1 MLGSPWALLSLPA
14 ALQFGELDAPT
25 PHNRAEV
32 ERDVEE
38 RTGPTDPRHPLPQN
52 LPPQAEDYGDAQET
66 PPGCAARAQRGE
78 RLELLGARPA
88 MMTPPSNGGV
98 PSPLHPTSAEDA
110 PLRMAPYAPL
120 RHGHSRPAAHV
131 AHGRSHLSAQ
141 AMDGGTRRAG
151 AGAQE
156 IVPRDEGSKVATA
169 FAAAA
174 NAGRGSDG
182 ARRDAQENAGVTISE
197 QGIGDDASSD
207 LGTSFATP
215 RGVAIATGGAIAAG
229 EACRTYLDDHHD
241 DSPAPHGVLLT
252 SGAEAIAP
260 GAPQPLRRSACRA
273 PCVPVPSVARSRR
286 RKRTGSRIALRG
298 TFMDRS
304 GGQIHQA
311 DRRMLHE
318 ARTDDFPQSALRD
331 ERGARL
337 SAGDQ
342 KTSTSGR
349 ADWL

>member
-1 MLGSPWALLSLPA
+1 
-14 ALQFGELDAPT
+14 
-25 PHNRAEV
+25 
-32 ERDVEE
+32 
-38 RTGPTDPRHPLPQN
+38 
-52 LPPQAEDYGDAQET
+52 
-66 PPGCAARAQRGE
+66 
-78 RLELLGARPA
+78 
-88 MMTPPSNGGV
+88 
-98 PSPLHPTSAEDA
+98 
-110 PLRMAPYAPL
+110 MAPYAPL

-252 SGAEAIAP
+252 SGAKAIAP
-260 GAPQPLRRSACRA
+260 GSHQLASMLLEAAADLFCRLQRGHRDTRR
-273 PCVPVPSVARSRR
+273 RSRR

-311 DRRMLHE
+311 DRQMLHE